1 MYIDTHCHLHDEKF
15 NGIID
20 QIVLESQKYGVVA
33 SIDMGCCYKTS
44 LIGKALA
51 EKYAS
56 VYFGAGFH
64 PSDAKDWTDNDY
76 DNLKALIHN
85 EKCVAVGEIG
95 LDYYWDDSYKEVQK
109 KVLIA
114 QLELAKETKMP
125 FSLHSRDATLDTLT
139 LLKEHKDKIVYGGV
153 VHCFSGSKET
163 AKEYM
168 DLGLYIGF
176 DGPITFKN
184 AEKARE
190 VVKFVPKEFILTE
203 TDSPYLS
210 PEPKR
215 GKLNAPYNIPIILDK
230 IASVKGIDLEEL
242 KAVVLSNAQNLF
254 KKLKIK

>member
-1 MYIDTHCHLHDEKF
+1 MYIDTHCHLHDPKF
-15 NGIID
+15 DGILD

-44 LIGKALA
+44 LIGKSIS
-51 EKYAS
+51 EKYSS

-64 PSDAKDWTDNDY
+64 PSDARDWTDADY
-76 DNLKALIHN
+76 DNIKALLAH

-95 LDYYWDDSYKEVQK
+95 LDYYWDDTYKDIQK

-114 QLELAKETKMP
+114 QLELAHETKMP

-139 LLKEHKDKIVYGGV
+139 ILKENKHKLTCGGV

-190 VVKFVPKEFILTE
+190 VVKYVDKEYILTE

-230 IASVKGIDLEEL
+230 IASVKGLDLEEL
-242 KAVVLSNAQNLF
+242 KTIVLSNALKLF
-254 KKLKIK
+254 NKLKIK

>member
-44 LIGKALA
+44 LIGKSLA

-64 PSDAKDWTDNDY
+64 PSDAKDWTDADY
-76 DNLKALIHN
+76 DNIKALLSH

-153 VHCFSGSKET
+153 VHCFSGSRET

-168 DLGLYIGF
+168 NLGLYIGF

-184 AEKARE
+184 ADKARE

-215 GKLNAPYNIPIILDK
+215 GKLNAPYNIPIILEK
-230 IASVKGIDLEEL
+230 IASVKGLDLEEL

-254 KKLKIK
+254 KKLK

>member
-1 MYIDTHCHLHDEKF
+1 MYIDTHCHLHDPKF
-15 NGIID
+15 DGILDTI
-20 QIVLESQKYGVVA
+20 IFECEKYGITH
-33 SIDMGCCYKTS
+33 SIDMGCCLKTS
-44 LIGKALA
+44 LDGKTLA
-51 EKYAS
+51 EKYSS

-64 PSDAKDWTDNDY
+64 PSDAKDWTCDDY
-76 DNLKALIHN
+76 DKLKVLTAH

-95 LDYYWDDSYKEVQK
+95 LDYYWDTSYKDIQK

-139 LLKEHKDKIVYGGV
+139 ILKENRDKIVYGGV

-163 AKEYM
+163 AKEYL

-215 GKLNAPYNIPIILDK
+215 GKLNSPVNIPIILEK

-242 KAVVLSNAQNLF
+242 KSIVYINA
-254 KKLKIK
+254 KKLFSKIK

>member
-1 MYIDTHCHLHDEKF
+1 MYIDTHCHLHDAKFEGILDEVISECEKYE
-15 NGIID
+15 II
-20 QIVLESQKYGVVA
+20 A

-44 LIGKALA
+44 LIGKSLS
-51 EKYAS
+51 EKYSS

-64 PSDAKDWTDNDY
+64 PSDAKDWTEQDY
-76 DNLKALIHN
+76 DRIKALLFH

-95 LDYYWDDSYKEVQK
+95 LDYYWDDSYKDIQK

-139 LLKEHKDKIVYGGV
+139 ILKEHKDKIVYGGV

-184 AEKARE
+184 AEKSRE
-190 VVKFVPKEFILTE
+190 VVKFVPKEYILTE

-210 PEPKR
+210 PEPRR
-215 GKLNAPYNIPIILDK
+215 GKLNTPASIPIILDK
-230 IASVKGIDLEEL
+230 IATVKGEDMENL
-242 KAVVLSNAQNLF
+242 KSVVYQNAKNLF
-254 KKLKIK
+254 KKLK

>member
-1 MYIDTHCHLHDEKF
+1 MYIDTHCHLHDPKF
-15 NGIID
+15 EGILDEVIS
-20 QIVLESQKYGVVA
+20 ECERYGIVA

-44 LIGKALA
+44 LIGKDLS
-51 EKYAS
+51 EKYSS

-64 PSDAKDWTDNDY
+64 PSDARDWSESSY
-76 DNLKALIHN
+76 DEIKALTSH

-95 LDYYWDDSYKEVQK
+95 LDYYWDDSYKEIQK
-109 KVLIA
+109 QVLIA

-139 LLKEHKDKIVYGGV
+139 ILKENRDKIVYGGV
-153 VHCFSGSKET
+153 IHCFSGSKET

-176 DGPITFKN
+176 DGPITCKN
-184 AEKARE
+184 AERARD

-203 TDSPYLS
+203 TDSPYLA

-215 GKLNAPYNIPIILDK
+215 GKLNSPTNIPLILEK
-230 IASVKGIDLEEL
+230 IAIVKGLDLEEL
-242 KAVVLSNAQNLF
+242 KLIVYQNAKNLF
-254 KKLKIK
+254 KKLK